1 MLDAPSGADIM
12 RAGHLLAAVA
22 IFGLALSF
30 AAHADDS
37 DTRNDRVFSPWERK
51 LYDTQVYEIPLW
63 TQRHDT
69 VTRVVVVTASCA
81 FRSDT
86 RVITRRNVNKIGIT
100 QDIPVIGQLFG
111 DTPRQGQLTYGN
123 QVGLAYLDHE
133 TLYVDLRPRTSLAN
147 PDRRLLDALANGPP
161 AGRGAP
167 FAIAPTTPLLA
178 SFSVVNRDF
187 EFVIPSANFAAV
199 APPGKTCGDGVF
211 AHWPALAPLFP
222 QPIGT
227 AHLLTGRLIVLVPP
241 SIIAGY

>member
-1 MLDAPSGADIM
+1 M
-12 RAGHLLAAVA
+12 RAGHILAALA
-22 IFGLALSF
+22 IIGLALSSG
-30 AAHADDS
+30 ARADDS

-69 VTRVVVVTASCA
+69 VTKVVVVTASCA
-81 FRSDT
+81 FRGDT
-86 RVITRRNVNKIGIT
+86 RAITRRNVNKIGIT

-111 DTPRQGQLTYGN
+111 DTPRQGQLTDGN
-123 QVGLAYLDHE
+123 QVGLAYLDRE

-147 PDRRLLDALANGPP
+147 PDRRLLDAFANGPP

-167 FAIAPTTPLLA
+167 FAIAPNAPLFA

-187 EFVIPSANFAAV
+187 EFVVPGANFAAV
-199 APPGKTCGDGVF
+199 APPGRPCGGAAL
-211 AHWPALAPLFP
+211 AHLPALAPLFP
-222 QPIGT
+222 QPIGA